1 MSPTVESSSRVLFG
15 LFEADLQTGE
25 LWKAGKRIKIQSQP
39 FKVLSVLLEHPGE
52 IVTREDLQLRVWGK
66 DTIVDFEHSLGTAI
80 NKIREA
86 LSDSADNP
94 RFVETL
100 ARRGYRF
107 IAPVTFPERPA
118 SAQRTASA
126 TTPATTPATT
136 QDPSSTPDHPANS
149 PVSASLVST
158 SVPSAKAVVR
168 WVIPAATLIAGAW
181 LGFHFGSHGSHVKP
195 LRINQIT
202 HSGRISP
209 GAPTMESLPATAT
222 DGVRIFAS
230 VIENGRAVLSQI
242 FVSNGSIQPLALPSE
257 IASPSLGDLSPDGSK
272 LLLRSHLSPESEQAL
287 WLVPTGGGSAFRVAS
302 ILAHDATWMPD
313 GKNILYATG
322 NELFLTSINNSTQT
336 IYATLP
342 GRAFW
347 LRWSPDGKLLRF
359 TVLDPLTHT
368 ASLWE
373 LPAGRHTPTQILA
386 NWSQPASECC
396 GTWTSDGRFFIFQ
409 SAHNAAQTGSTDLWR
424 LIGKDTANPESLT
437 DGPLSFQA
445 PVASRDGHSIFF
457 LGVDTHSE
465 LQRYSAERKEFIPE
479 RTFLADA
486 SRVDY
491 SRDGK
496 WVAWTDS
503 QGHLWRARNDDS
515 GSERLQLTP
524 DSLEVF
530 LAHWSP
536 DGSRLAI
543 MAHEPGKAWQIYLIT
558 ADGSNSEHILPENHN
573 QADPSWSP
581 DGSRLVFGRV
591 PDLMGKESGE
601 RNLKILDLHTHQLEI
616 IPNSDG
622 IFSPRWSPDGKYI
635 SALSLDQRRLLL
647 FNTETRTWKTIA
659 DTSVADPVWSTD
671 SKAIYIHAF
680 MAPTQPIYRVSVPD
694 GQLDPI
700 AGLANFRTNDTADYF
715 FSGITPD
722 NIPLVRS
729 RSSTGNLYS
738 LDLDGN

>member
-1 MSPTVESSSRVLFG
+1 MSPTVESLSRVLFG
-15 LFEADLQTGE
+15 LFEADLQSGE

-52 IVTREDLQLRVWGK
+52 VVTREDLQLRVWGK

-86 LSDSADNP
+86 LGDSADNP

-107 IAPVTFPERPA
+107 IAPVTFSQGSA
-118 SAQRTASA
+118 SVQRTASA
-126 TTPATTPATT
+126 ST
-136 QDPSSTPDHPANS
+136 QDSASTPDRPANS
-149 PVSASLVST
+149 SASPSLISN
-158 SVPSAKAVVR
+158 SVLSAIATLR
-168 WVIPAATLIAGAW
+168 WVIPAATLLAGAW
-181 LGFHFGSHGSHVKP
+181 LGLHFGSRLSHAKSF
-195 LRINQIT
+195 RINQIT

-230 VIENGRAVLSQI
+230 VIENGRAALSQI

-322 NELFLTSINNSTQT
+322 NELVLTSINNSAQT
-336 IYATLP
+336 IYVTLP

-359 TVLDPLTHT
+359 TLLDPLTHT
-368 ASLWE
+368 SSLWE
-373 LPAGRHTPTQILA
+373 LAAGSHKPSQILA

-396 GTWTSDGRFFIFQ
+396 GTWTSDGKFFIFQ

-424 LIGKDTANPESLT
+424 LIGKDATNPESLT
-437 DGPLSFQA
+437 NGPLSFQA

-465 LQRYSAERKEFIPE
+465 LQRYSIESKEFVPE
-479 RTFLADA
+479 PGFLADA
-486 SRVDY
+486 NRVDY

-515 GSERLQLTP
+515 STGSEKLQLTP

-558 ADGSNSEHILPENHN
+558 ADGSNSEHVLPENHN

-581 DGSRLVFGRV
+581 DGSQLVFGRV
-591 PDLMGKESGE
+591 PDLMGKENGE
-601 RNLKILDLHTHQLEI
+601 RNLQILDLRTHRTEI
-616 IPNSDG
+616 VPDSDG
-622 IFSPRWSPDGKYI
+622 VFSPRWSPDGKYI
-635 SALSLDQRRLLL
+635 AALSLDQRRLLL
-647 FNTETRTWKTIA
+647 FSTEARTWKTIA
-659 DTSVADPVWSTD
+659 DTSVADPVWSAD
-671 SKAIYIHAF
+671 SRAIYIHAF
-680 MAPTQPIYRVSVPD
+680 MAQTQPIYRVSVPD
-694 GQLDPI
+694 GHLDPI
-700 AGLANFRTNDTADYF
+700 ATLANFRSRDTADYF

-722 NIPLVRS
+722 NTPLVRS

-738 LDLDGN
+738 LDLDGK

>member
-1 MSPTVESSSRVLFG
+1 MSSTVESPSRVLFG

-107 IAPVTFPERPA
+107 IAPVTFSQSPI
-118 SAQRTASA
+118 SAQLSASA
-126 TTPATTPATT
+126 TTQNLPT
-136 QDPSSTPDHPANS
+136 TPDHPADS
-149 PVSASLVST
+149 PTSTARVST
-158 SVPSAKAVVR
+158 SAAHLPSAKTIVR
-168 WVIPAATLIAGAW
+168 WLIPATALVVGTW
-181 LGFHFGSHGSHVKP
+181 LGFHFGSRSSQIKS

-230 VIENGRAVLSQI
+230 VIENGRAALSQI
-242 FVSNGSIQPLALPSE
+242 FVSNGSIQPLAVPSE

-287 WLVPTGGGSAFRVAS
+287 WLVPTDGGSAFRVAS
-302 ILAHDATWMPD
+302 IVAHDATWMPD
-313 GKNILYATG
+313 GKSILYATG

-336 IYATLP
+336 SYATLP

-359 TVLDPLTHT
+359 TLLDPLTHT

-373 LPAGRHTPTQILA
+373 LLAGSHKPHQMLA

-396 GTWTSDGRFFIFQ
+396 GTWTSDGKFFIFQ
-409 SAHNAAQTGSTDLWR
+409 SAHNASQTGSTDLWR
-424 LIGKDTANPESLT
+424 LIDKDTTNPESLT
-437 DGPLSFQA
+437 NGPLSFQA
-445 PVASRDGHSIFF
+445 PVASRDGHRIFF

-465 LQRYSAERKEFIPE
+465 LQRYSNESKEFIPE
-479 RTFLADA
+479 RAFLADA
-486 SRVDY
+486 NRVDY

-503 QGHLWRARNDDS
+503 RGHLWRTRNDDT
-515 GSERLQLTP
+515 GSEKLQLTP

-543 MAHEPGKAWQIYLIT
+543 MAHEPGMAWQIYLVT
-558 ADGSNSEHILPENHN
+558 ADGSNSEHVLPENHN

-591 PDLMGKESGE
+591 PDLMGKENGE
-601 RNLKILDLHTHQLEI
+601 RNLQILGLRTHQLEI
-616 IPNSDG
+616 VPNSDG
-622 IFSPRWSPDGKYI
+622 VFSPRWSPDGKYI
-635 SALSLDQRRLLL
+635 AALSLDQRRLLL
-647 FNTETRTWKTIA
+647 FNTETSTWKTIA
-659 DTSVADPVWSTD
+659 DTSVADPVWSSD

-680 MAPTQPIYRVSVPD
+680 MAQTQPIYRVSVPD
-694 GQLDPI
+694 GHLDPI
-700 AGLANFRTNDTADYF
+700 ASLANFRTNDTADYF

-722 NIPLVRS
+722 NTPLVRS

-738 LDLDGN
+738 LDLDGK